1 MKVTLVM
8 KVCRFRKQI
17 LSVFDQA
24 QRQNL
29 FAKPATLPLVR
40 RTVREHQNQKYAYG
54 HGALILLILLAS
66 SYRYQQDQGS
76 VTIRVLLSLAFAHCP
91 PLVPPAEGIPYILL

>member
-8 KVCRFRKQI
+8 KVCRFHKQI
-17 LSVFDQA
+17 LSVFDSNLA

-54 HGALILLILLAS
+54 HGASILLILLAG
-66 SYRYQQDQGS
+66 SYR
-76 VTIRVLLSLAFAHCP
+76 
-91 PLVPPAEGIPYILL
+91 